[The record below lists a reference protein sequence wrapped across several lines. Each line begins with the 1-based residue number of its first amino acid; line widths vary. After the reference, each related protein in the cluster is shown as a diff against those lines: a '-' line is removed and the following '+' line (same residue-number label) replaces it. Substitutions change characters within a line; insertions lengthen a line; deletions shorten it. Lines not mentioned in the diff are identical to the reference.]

1 MLIETNTWTHFFQG
15 ESADALMKSLPAVLQ
30 RKRWF
35 GGKSRQI
42 KETRIADRIPLS
54 CDGIEAM
61 LLLVLV
67 IYADET
73 TETYQVPVLA
83 AFGEDAAD
91 IQCSAPES
99 VLTTIA
105 IEEHG
110 VPQHGILYDAAWNRE
125 FSLSLLRRIGQ
136 GTCAT
141 GTAGSF
147 TASSTNAY
155 KELVRDETTLNPKV
169 LKGEQSNTSIAFD
182 AQVILKLYR
191 RLEEGMN
198 PDLEIGRVLTS
209 VRFPYVPPIAG
220 AIEYRRSSGEPVT
233 LALLQQ
239 FVRNDG
245 DAWRHSLDAV
255 DRYMMRIVGGRY
267 RDEEPPQTVL
277 SLLDL
282 TRDEYHPAAREL
294 IGLYLES
301 AERLGQRTAELHLA
315 LSQVEND
322 PAFAPEP
329 LLEDYRNARY
339 DRMSLSASNTFAL
352 LKQRASSLSPLG
364 QAKAQRVFDSKAV
377 LDRIYAAF
385 RDLDAPVS
393 RIRCHGDYH
402 LGQVLCTGPDFMIID
417 FEGEPARSLM
427 ERRMK
432 HPAMVDVAGMV
443 RSFHYA
449 PFAFLEGK
457 RGDIAVASHEIPQ
470 RAVLWAHFWST
481 WASTAFLKAY
491 LGIANGTRFWPQ
503 NEQVVR
509 LLFNVYLLE
518 KAVYE
523 LGYELNNRPDWV
535 EIPLDGLKNLLETLE

>member
-1 MLIETNTWTHFFQG
+1 MLIENNTWTQFFEG
-15 ESADALMKSLPAVLQ
+15 ESADVLMKSLPAVLQ

-42 KETRIADRIPLS
+42 KETRIAEKIPLS

-67 IYADET
+67 VYADET
-73 TETYQVPVLA
+73 TETYQMPVLA

-91 IQCSAPES
+91 IQGSAPES

-110 VPQHGILYDAAWNRE
+110 VPQHGLLYDAAWKRE
-125 FSLSLLRRIGQ
+125 FTLSLLRGIGQ
-136 GTCAT
+136 GTRAT
-141 GTAGSF
+141 GTAGTF
-147 TASSTNAY
+147 MASSTNAY
-155 KELVRDETTLNPKV
+155 KELLRDGTTLNPKV

-182 AQVILKLYR
+182 GQVILKLYR

-220 AIEYRRSSGEPVT
+220 ALEYRRSSGERVT

-282 TRDEYHPAAREL
+282 TRGEYHP
-294 IGLYLES
+294 LES

-329 LLEDYRNARY
+329 LLEEYRNARY
-339 DRMSLSASNTFAL
+339 GRMSLSAADTFTL
-352 LKQRASSLSPLG
+352 LKQRASSLSTSG
-364 QAKAQRVFDSKAV
+364 QAKAQRVFDLKGV

-417 FEGEPARSLM
+417 FEGEPARSLK

-457 RGDIAVASHEIPQ
+457 RGGIAVASHEIPQ
-470 RAVLWAHFWST
+470 QAVLWAHFWSA

-503 NEQVVR
+503 DERVVR

>member
-1 MLIETNTWTHFFQG
+1 MLITKNKWKQFFEG

-42 KETRIADRIPLS
+42 KATRIAERIPLS
-54 CDGIEAM
+54 CNEIEAM
-61 LLLVLV
+61 FLLVLV
-67 IYADET
+67 VYVDET
-73 TETYQVPVLA
+73 TETYQLPVLA
-83 AFGEDAAD
+83 AFGDDAAH
-91 IQCSAPES
+91 IQSSSPES
-99 VLTTIA
+99 VLGTIE
-105 IEEHG
+105 IQEG
-110 VPQHGILYDAAWNRE
+110 IPQSGILYDAAWNRE
-125 FSLSLLRRIGQ
+125 FSLSLLRAIGQ
-136 GTCAT
+136 GTRAT
-141 GTAGSF
+141 GTAGAL

-155 KELVRDETTLNPKV
+155 KELVRDGTTMNPTV
-169 LKGEQSNTSIAFD
+169 LKGEQSNTSIAFS
-182 AQVILKLYR
+182 AHVILKLYR

-209 VRFPYVPPIAG
+209 KRFPYVPPIAG
-220 AIEYRRSSGEPVT
+220 ALEYRRTSGEPIT

-255 DRYMMRIVGGRY
+255 DRYMLRVVGAPYG
-267 RDEEPPQTVL
+267 DEQPPQTVL

-282 TRDEYHPAAREL
+282 ARDEYHPAAREL

-329 LLEDYRNARY
+329 LLETYRKSRY
-339 DRMSLSASNTFAL
+339 DRMTLSASDTFAL
-352 LKQRASSLSPLG
+352 LRQRASSLSTTG
-364 QAKAQRVFDSKAV
+364 QAKAQRVFDLKAV
-377 LDRIYAAF
+377 LDRIYGAF
-385 RDLDAPVS
+385 RNLEAPVS

-417 FEGEPARSLM
+417 FEGEPARSLA

-432 HPAMVDVAGMV
+432 HPAVVDVAGMV

-457 RGDIAVASHEIPQ
+457 RTGIAVASNEIPQ
-470 RAVLWAHFWST
+470 HAALWAQFWSM
-481 WASTAFLKAY
+481 WVSAAFLKAY

-503 NEQVVR
+503 DETVVR

-535 EIPLDGLKNLLETLE
+535 EIPLDGLKNLLETME